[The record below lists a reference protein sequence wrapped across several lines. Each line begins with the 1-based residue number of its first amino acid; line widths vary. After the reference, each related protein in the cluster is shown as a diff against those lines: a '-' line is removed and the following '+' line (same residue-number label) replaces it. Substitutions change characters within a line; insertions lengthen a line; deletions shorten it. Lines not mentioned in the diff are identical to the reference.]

1 MNNRFAARLVV
12 LVGWLPLSTWAQ
24 TDPLPPQTQLIS
36 VAGAP
41 APSQESFTIAAAE
54 DLTVTFTDFQTPAA
68 LSTASVVVTQGDA
81 IVGTTTLS
89 APAQSATLALPGA
102 VGQYTLRVIGT
113 PNAAAGVGTFS
124 ICVAPKSTPSAC
136 IADASFAGNIT
147 EQSAPANPTVSTS
160 VATLTV
166 STAGSYTFTYQDD
179 QFPVPL
185 AAGNPAYPSLALFQ
199 GNQQIAVPI
208 PASPAAI
215 TLSPGTYTLLA
226 VAQADPTAK
235 AGLYG
240 IVVSGPAGV
249 APLLSATYPVGLLQP
264 AATVDNPSAQSL
276 TLAATDFAFP
286 AALSSA
292 SALVTAGGGAALG
305 MAAAGS
311 GPSSFAAPKGAIQ
324 LWSYGAAGVAAG
336 TYEVDLTS
344 ASSTLLQSAFGVSG
358 GGSYA
363 YAFVSPK
370 ALAAGSYQAT
380 ASDFQFPATLS
391 ALKFA
396 VAQNHAVLKQAS
408 AAGSVSFTSA
418 AAPVVLLVDATPT
431 SGSNGLFDV
440 NVQTSAGSVVFDQ
453 IQPVSAAG
461 GLTTQ
466 PLTLGTSGNYNVTLT
481 DLGFP
486 AQFSTLALV
495 GSSAGSVLGKIY
507 GGGTFPITAA
517 PGDYQFTVVAI
528 PAAQQQYG
536 LYGIEI
542 VDAPPTVKLSASPTS
557 VPAGAASTLTWT
569 TTSATSCTGSGG
581 SFTGSQPTGSGSLAV
596 SVTATT
602 TYKLTCIG
610 PGGSASQSVTVTA
623 TVAPTGSS
631 GGGGQIG
638 LSSILALAA
647 LALARLQAL
656 TSWPRLLPR
665 GRIHP

>member
-1 MNNRFAARLVV
+1 M
-12 LVGWLPLSTWAQ
+12 
-24 TDPLPPQTQLIS
+24 
-36 VAGAP
+36 
-41 APSQESFTIAAAE
+41 
-54 DLTVTFTDFQTPAA
+54 
-68 LSTASVVVTQGDA
+68 
-81 IVGTTTLS
+81 
-89 APAQSATLALPGA
+89 
-102 VGQYTLRVIGT
+102 
-113 PNAAAGVGTFS
+113 
-124 ICVAPKSTPSAC
+124 
-136 IADASFAGNIT
+136 
-147 EQSAPANPTVSTS
+147 
-160 VATLTV
+160 
-166 STAGSYTFTYQDD
+166 
-179 QFPVPL
+179 
-185 AAGNPAYPSLALFQ
+185 
-199 GNQQIAVPI
+199 
-208 PASPAAI
+208 
-215 TLSPGTYTLLA
+215 
-226 VAQADPTAK
+226 
-235 AGLYG
+235 
-240 IVVSGPAGV
+240 
-249 APLLSATYPVGLLQP
+249 
-264 AATVDNPSAQSL
+264 
-276 TLAATDFAFP
+276 
-286 AALSSA
+286 
-292 SALVTAGGGAALG
+292 
-305 MAAAGS
+305 
-311 GPSSFAAPKGAIQ
+311 
-324 LWSYGAAGVAAG
+324 AAG

-418 AAPVVLLVDATPT
+418 AAPVVLLADATPT

-542 VDAPPTVKLSASPTS
+542 VNAPPTVKLSASPTS
-557 VPAGAASTLTWT
+557 VPAGGCQHADMDDDQRHELYRQRRLLHRQSADRFRQPRGVGDGDHDLQADMHRSRRLGVAIRDGHRDRGADGLLGGRRSDRTELHLGARGARARPAAS
-569 TTSATSCTGSGG
+569 AH
-581 SFTGSQPTGSGSLAV
+581 FM
-596 SVTATT
+596 
-602 TYKLTCIG
+602 
-610 PGGSASQSVTVTA
+610 A
-623 TVAPTGSS
+623 TVAAARSDSS
-631 GGGGQIG
+631 VASPAAQR
-638 LSSILALAA
+638 AA
-647 LALARLQAL
+647 LAGSA
-656 TSWPRLLPR
+656 
-665 GRIHP
+665 